1 MWRTNGV
8 AARRT
13 SALVWALMAAWL
25 LAGVTVFPAS
35 SAASVASPSSSAT
48 EASIRSIVRNAI
60 SADSLRAVIVRVT
73 VGSKVI
79 ITQAFGS
86 SMTDVPATTS
96 MHFRNGAVAFSYVAT
111 LLMEFVDQHKISLS
125 DPVSKWFPNLPEA
138 KKVTVKML
146 ANMTSGYPDYET
158 DPSFLAAYNADPFHL
173 FTVPERLTY
182 AFSRPVTFPP
192 GTNWGYAHTNYL
204 ILGQIL
210 SKVGGRPLARLLQDD
225 VLRPL
230 GLKNTTGTQT
240 AFIPNPVLHAY
251 DSERRAPLSIP
262 AGTSF
267 YEESTYWNPAW
278 GTPVGATETTNIND
292 MAKTAS
298 AIGSGTLLS
307 KSSYRAMTGP
317 NLLGF
322 GHRQTNCSCFTQM
335 NVYNYGIGVVR
346 SGSWLLQNPLF
357 GGYAATEAYLPTQK
371 IAIAV
376 AVTFSPGAF
385 DAQGNYSNS
394 SDAIF
399 RAIGTYLAPKNAP
412 PPVPG

>member
-1 MWRTNGV
+1 
-8 AARRT
+8 
-13 SALVWALMAAWL
+13 
-25 LAGVTVFPAS
+25 
-35 SAASVASPSSSAT
+35 
-48 EASIRSIVRNAI
+48 
-60 SADSLRAVIVRVT
+60 
-73 VGSKVI
+73 
-79 ITQAFGS
+79 
-86 SMTDVPATTS
+86 

-138 KKVTVKML
+138 NKVTVKML

-182 AFSRPVTFPP
+182 AFSRPVSFSP

-210 SKVGGRPLARLLQDD
+210 SEVGGKPLARLLQDD

-292 MAKTAS
+292 MAKTAT

-322 GHRQTNCSCFTQM
+322 GHRQTNCSCFMQM
-335 NVYNYGIGVVR
+335 KVYNYGIGVVR